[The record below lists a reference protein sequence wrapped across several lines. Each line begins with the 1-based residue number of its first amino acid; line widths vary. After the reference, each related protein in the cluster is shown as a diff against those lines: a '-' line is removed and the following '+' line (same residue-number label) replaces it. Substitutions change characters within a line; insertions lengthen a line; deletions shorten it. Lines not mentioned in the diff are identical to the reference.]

1 MIAPDKIRLTGP
13 STPFVKPPRLF
24 PGATIGVA
32 ALSGS
37 VDPAKL
43 DTGLAHLVARGY
55 RVVEAQNLRRV
66 HGSFAGRDEERAA
79 GYRGLLVNPA
89 VDAIFFARGGW
100 GAARVLGLLDRVEI
114 TRHRKVHMGG
124 SDLTTL
130 FAFLHAH
137 ARLVCFHGPMVAVDF
152 ARLDRDAETDAS
164 WEGMLRGEAPLEYRL
179 RPEQVVRG
187 GSASAPVVGG
197 CLSLMV
203 ALEGTPEAIDTE
215 GRIVF
220 WEDVNEE
227 IFRLDRM
234 LTQWK
239 RAGRFAGVAGV
250 IIGTLENIRNNGRS
264 DEAAVAALL
273 ADHFGGASYPVI
285 CGWPS
290 GHGRKNRV
298 VPLGAEMSI
307 DTARGIVR
315 FPEAAV
321 S

>member
-1 MIAPDKIRLTGP
+1 MIARDKIRLTGP
-13 STPFVKPPRLF
+13 SAHFVKPFALR

-32 ALSGS
+32 ALSS
-37 VDPAKL
+37 RVDPAKL
-43 DTGLAHLVARGY
+43 DAGLAYLDARGY
-55 RVVEAQNLRRV
+55 RLVEAPNLRRV
-66 HGSFAGRDEERAA
+66 HGNFAGRDEERAA
-79 GYRGLLVNPA
+79 GYRALLASPE
-89 VDAIFFARGGW
+89 VDAVFFARGGW
-100 GAARVLGLLDRVEI
+100 GVARILDLLDPAEI
-114 TRHRKVHMGG
+114 VHRPKIHMGG

-152 ARLDRDAETDAS
+152 ARRDGDGETDSS
-164 WEGMLRGEAPLEYRL
+164 WEGMLRGEAPPEYSL
-179 RPEQVVRG
+179 RPEQVVHG
-187 GSASAPVVGG
+187 GSATGPVVGG
-197 CLSLMV
+197 CLSMLV
-203 ALEGTPEAIDTE
+203 ALEGTAEAIDTD
-215 GRIVF
+215 GKIVF

-227 IFRLDRM
+227 VFRLDRM

-239 RAGRFAGVAGV
+239 RAGRFAGAAGV

-264 DEAAVAALL
+264 DAAAVAALL
-273 ADHFGGASYPVI
+273 ADHFSGAACPVI

-298 VPLGAEMSI
+298 LALGAEMSI
-307 DTARGIVR
+307 DTARGVVR